1 MFSLTSNRGASGT
14 GNIVINKP
22 VETVFNFIVLDFFEN
37 YPRWSPEVQ
46 ELELLS
52 TPPLQLNSLIR
63 QVRIDNGQRSETTF
77 KITSFIANRKLVF
90 EGVSNS
96 FRCSYYFVST
106 TPVNTEMVFTFEI
119 PKLELFMLPFE
130 KLISMIVQ
138 EGAKRNVRNLKNLI
152 ETSKKY

>member
-1 MFSLTSNRGASGT
+1 MFGLTSNHGASGT

-22 VETVFNFIVLDFFEN
+22 AEIVFNFIVLDFFEN

-52 TPPLQLNSLIR
+52 DPPLQLNSLLR
-63 QVRIDNGQRSETTF
+63 QVRVDNGQRSETTF
-77 KITSFIANRKLVF
+77 KITSYIVNRKLVF

-96 FRCSYYFVST
+96 FRCSYYLVSI
-106 TPVNTEMVFTFEI
+106 TPVHTQMVFTFEI
-119 PKLELFMLPFE
+119 PKLELFMMPFE
-130 KLISMIVQ
+130 KLISIVVQ

-152 ETSKKY
+152 ESSKKH